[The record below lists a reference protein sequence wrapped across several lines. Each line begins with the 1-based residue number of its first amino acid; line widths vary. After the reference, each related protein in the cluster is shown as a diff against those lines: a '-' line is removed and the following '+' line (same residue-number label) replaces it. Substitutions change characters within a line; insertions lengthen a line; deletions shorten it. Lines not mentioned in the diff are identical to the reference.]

1 MRDDETTGTPLKA
14 SRDLPLS
21 ERAEGP
27 SVAHLWRPRRPR
39 PGRAWLPHIA
49 AAASGGL
56 LYPAFAPIGWWWL
69 APLSVAGFSL
79 CTRAAYQGRVTRG
92 RRRPWA
98 AAAWA
103 GLWFGLAFCYLIF
116 RWEAAIATDAM
127 LALCLV
133 EALYFVP
140 LGAAL
145 ASVSRLR
152 FAAFWQALLWVAE
165 EFFRDRW
172 PFGGFSWGRLAFSQT
187 QSPLT
192 KIVALGGA
200 PLLTFATALAG
211 TALAALVL
219 RVLQARRTRRGRPE
233 TGWATAIGWRG
244 SVGWIGVVLVLPI
257 VGNLVPLQTTA
268 GKPVE
273 LAAVQGNVPRTGLDA
288 YGQAFAVL
296 DNHAKETELYAQ
308 EVAEGKE
315 KQPVAVF
322 WPEDSDDVDPYA
334 DTEAYDIVSGAVQ
347 AIGVPTLIGTVVDV
361 GADNAQELGIVWNP
375 TTGPGAT
382 YAKRHLVPF
391 GEYIP
396 YRAELTKYFSEMSL
410 VPRDFVPGTKPG
422 VLTVGGVKIALVICY
437 EVAFDDMVRSSVQGG
452 GGVLVVQTNNADYA
466 WTDQPGEQLAI
477 SQLRAVETGR
487 PVMVAATSGISAYID
502 ASGQI
507 VQQTKQ
513 FTAAVISAEVTPRTG
528 QTLAIRL
535 GADPEWAM
543 MILGLLAWAWAAY
556 AGRRRRRLD
565 AAFGVA
571 PESATQTL
579 IDSAVTAS
587 SGGGAAAIQAPSE
600 AVGSLP
606 APGSSAS
613 SATTTVNASNARK
626 AHT

>member
-1 MRDDETTGTPLKA
+1 
-14 SRDLPLS
+14 
-21 ERAEGP
+21 
-27 SVAHLWRPRRPR
+27 VAHLWRPRRPR
-39 PGRAWLPHIA
+39 PGRAWLPHLG

-103 GLWFGLAFCYLIF
+103 GLWFGLAFCYAIF

-127 LALCLV
+127 IALCLI

-145 ASVSRLR
+145 AAVSRLR

-219 RVLQARRTRRGRPE
+219 RVLQARRTRLDRPE

-244 SVGWIGVVLVLPI
+244 SVGWIGVALVLPI

-296 DNHAKETELYAQ
+296 DNHAKVTQQYAQ
-308 EVAEGKE
+308 EVAEGKA

-334 DTEAYDIVSGAVQ
+334 NTEAYDIVSGAVQ

-361 GADNAQELGIVWNP
+361 GATQAQELGIVWDP

-382 YAKRHLVPF
+382 YAKRHLIPF

-410 VPRDFVPGTKPG
+410 VPRDFVSGTKPG

-487 PVMVAATSGISAYID
+487 PVMIAATSGISAYID
-502 ASGQI
+502 ASGRI
-507 VQQTKQ
+507 VQQTQQ
-513 FTAAVISAEVTPRTG
+513 FTPAVVSAEVTPRTG
-528 QTLAIRL
+528 QTLATRV
-535 GADPEWAM
+535 GADPEWVM

-571 PESATQTL
+571 AESATQTPV
-579 IDSAVTAS
+579 DSAVTAS
-587 SGGGAAAIQAPSE
+587 SVSGAAAMQAPSE
-600 AVGSLP
+600 GVSSLP

>member
-1 MRDDETTGTPLKA
+1 
-14 SRDLPLS
+14 
-21 ERAEGP
+21 
-27 SVAHLWRPRRPR
+27 VAHLWRPRRPR
-39 PGRAWLPHIA
+39 PGRAWLPHLG

-79 CTRAAYQGRVTRG
+79 CTRAAYQGRVTRE

-103 GLWFGLAFCYLIF
+103 GFWFGLAFCYLIF

-127 LALCLV
+127 LALCLI

-200 PLLTFATALAG
+200 PLLTFAT
-211 TALAALVL
+211 LVL
-219 RVLQARRTRRGRPE
+219 RLHQARRTRLDNPE

-244 SVGWIGVVLVLPI
+244 SVGWIGVALVLPI
-257 VGNLVPLQTTA
+257 VGNLVPMQTTA

-296 DNHAKETELYAQ
+296 DNHAKETEQYAQ
-308 EVAEGKE
+308 LVAEGKE

-334 DTEAYDIVSGAVQ
+334 NSEAAAIVSGAVKS
-347 AIGVPTLIGTVVDV
+347 IGVPTLIGTVVDV
-361 GADNAQELGIVWNP
+361 GADHAQELGIVWDPNS
-375 TTGPGAT
+375 GPGAT

-396 YRAELTKYFSEMSL
+396 YRTELTKYFSEMSL

-487 PVMVAATSGISAYID
+487 PVMIAATSGISAYID
-502 ASGQI
+502 ASGRI
-507 VQQTKQ
+507 VQQTEQ
-513 FTAAVISAEVTPRTG
+513 FTAAVVSAEVTPRTG
-528 QTLAIRL
+528 QTLAVRL

-543 MILGLLAWAWAAY
+543 MILGLLGWAWAAY

-571 PESATQTL
+571 AESATQTL
-579 IDSAVTAS
+579 VDSAVTAS
-587 SGGGAAAIQAPSE
+587 PVTGAAAMRAPSE
-600 AVGSLP
+600 GVSSLP

-613 SATTTVNASNARK
+613 SATTTTVNASNARK